1 MKLRHDSF
9 LLRFAYFGDTNWR
22 VRTDLCSLFWRLV
35 WATIFW
41 ASMLTVVGLVVAL
54 VVVELYFDPVQ
65 TLLSMALSMV
75 AVVLFVLC
83 IAYSLNAGPRLGRSE
98 WVKFLKGRYCPTI
111 EIE

>member
-9 LLRFAYFGDTNWR
+9 LLRFAYFGNTNGR

-35 WATIFW
+35 WATIIW
-41 ASMLTVVGLVVAL
+41 AALLTVIGLIVAL

-65 TLLSMALSMV
+65 TLLNIALLMV
-75 AVVLFVLC
+75 VVVLFVLS
-83 IAYSLNAGPRLGRSE
+83 IAYSLNAGPRLGRPE
-98 WVKFLKGRYCPTI
+98 WVKFLKGRCCPTI

>member
-35 WATIFW
+35 FVTIIWAFL
-41 ASMLTVVGLVVAL
+41 LTAAGFLVAVVA
-54 VVVELYFDPVQ
+54 VELYLDPVQ
-65 TLLSMALSMV
+65 TLLNIALSMA
-75 AVVLFVLC
+75 AVVLLVLG
-83 IAYSLNAGPRLGRSE
+83 IAYSLDVGPRLGWTE

>member
-35 WATIFW
+35 WATILW
-41 ASMLTVVGLVVAL
+41 AFLLTVVGFIVAL

-65 TLLSMALSMV
+65 TLLNMTLSMV
-75 AVVLFVLC
+75 AVVLFVLG
-83 IAYSLNAGPRLGRSE
+83 IAYSLDAGPRLERPE
-98 WVKFLKGRYCPTI
+98 WVKFLKGRSCPTI